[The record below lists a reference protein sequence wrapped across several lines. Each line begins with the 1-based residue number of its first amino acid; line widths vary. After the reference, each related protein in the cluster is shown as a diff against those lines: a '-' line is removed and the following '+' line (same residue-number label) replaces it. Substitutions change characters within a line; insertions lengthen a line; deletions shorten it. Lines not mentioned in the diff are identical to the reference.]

1 MAGDLPLVDQVV
13 KAVRSKSAKASQL
26 ALRYFHETWDA
37 EGNFLQ
43 DNEIDS
49 GGFVPWDR
57 MDFWRDRAE
66 TDEPYLNREK
76 GGLNAVVTPERYDAI
91 CEGARVTAKE
101 KRKALLFLLTAFF
114 AEPVE
119 GPMYQLLAV
128 DDSAGRR
135 VVATVIATDGGRTF
149 VGMYR
154 SKAAALRALKPYG
167 IISPKGIDEWRRK
180 KRSSIAPLGYREY

>member
-13 KAVRSKSAKASQL
+13 EAVRSKSTKASQL

-49 GGFVPWDR
+49 GGFVPWDE
-57 MDFWRDRAE
+57 MHLWQDRAE
-66 TDEPYLNREK
+66 TDELD
-76 GGLNAVVTPERYDAI
+76 AVVTAERYEAI
-91 CEGARVTAKE
+91 GEGARVTAKE
-101 KRKALLFLLTAFF
+101 KRKALLGLLRAFF

-119 GPMYQLLAV
+119 GSMYQLLAV
-128 DDSAGRR
+128 DDSAGRQ

-167 IISPKGIDEWRRK
+167 IISPKGIDEWRGKR
-180 KRSSIAPLGYREY
+180 RSSVAPLESREY